1 MMETFQ
7 KINLLTNRQQP
18 FPQSVINA
26 TTKAMDMNLVLTP
39 FFGVKLSLTRKAG

>member
-1 MMETFQ
+1 MTIAFHNGNVQ
-7 KINLLTNRQQP
+7 KNQP

-39 FFGVKLSLTRKAG
+39 FYGVKLSLTRKAG